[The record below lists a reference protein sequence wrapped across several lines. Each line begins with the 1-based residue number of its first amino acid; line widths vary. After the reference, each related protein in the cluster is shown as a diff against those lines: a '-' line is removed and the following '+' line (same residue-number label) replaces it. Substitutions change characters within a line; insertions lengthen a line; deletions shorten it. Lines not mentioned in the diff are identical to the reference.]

1 LFLNFFSWSRAPK
14 VEAKTS
20 LASFDDFLSEIFAA
34 TPSASGVSVTPAK
47 AMTCP
52 PVRCA
57 VQAIAEAIGQLPIHV
72 YRRTNGGKDRAPDHP
87 TYRLLHDEAND
98 HTSATDFREQ
108 LTRDALLHGNGLA
121 LINRVDGKIIEL
133 IRLDPAAVDIE
144 ADDLGSPRYFLRQE
158 TQRREIARAD
168 VLHIKAPSLNGIT
181 GDSPIR
187 QARETIGLLLAIEA
201 HAARLFKNGARPSGQ
216 IVLPKKAAPDTRKNL
231 IAAWR
236 LAHGGENSGGTA
248 LLDDGAEYKPVALTS
263 VEAQLIEVWNRAV
276 LDVARVF
283 RVPPALLM
291 DYSRQTWANAEL
303 GGQQFLTYTL
313 SRWIKAWE
321 GEVRLKLFGVDE
333 RDTFLAEF
341 LIDDLL
347 RSDISARADAYAK
360 LIAARVLNP
369 NEARAMENRAPYEG
383 GDVFANPNTTS
394 NTPGNPDV

>member
-1 LFLNFFSWSRAPK
+1 LFWNFLGLSK
-14 VEAKTS
+14 IDQVEAKS
-20 LASFDDFLSEIFAA
+20 VLASPDDFLIDLFGA
-34 TPSASGVSVTPAK
+34 TPSSSGINVTPAK

-57 VQAIAEAIGQLPIHV
+57 VQAIAEAIGQLPVHV
-72 YRRTNGGKDRAPDHP
+72 YRRANGGKERSQVHP
-87 TYRLLHDEAND
+87 AYRLLHDEAND
-98 HTSATDFREQ
+98 FMSAADFREQ

-121 LINRVDGKIIEL
+121 LINRIDGRPIEL
-133 IRLDPAAVDIE
+133 IRLDPASVDIE
-144 ADDLGSPRYFLRQE
+144 PDDLGSPRYFLRQE

-168 VLHIKAPSLNGIT
+168 ILHIKAPSLNGIS
-181 GDSPIR
+181 GESPIK
-187 QARETIGLLLAIEA
+187 QSRETIGLLLAIEA

-236 LAHGGENSGGTA
+236 LAHGGDNSGGTA
-248 LLDDGAEYKPVALTS
+248 LLDDGAEYKPVSLTS

-291 DYSRQTWANAEL
+291 DYSRQTWTNAEF
-303 GGQQFLTYTL
+303 GGQQFLTYAL
-313 SRWIKAWE
+313 ARWIKAWE
-321 GEVRLKLFGVDE
+321 GEIRLKLIGVDE

-347 RSDISARADAYAK
+347 RSDIAARAEAYSK

-369 NEARAMENRAPYEG
+369 NEARAMENRAPYAG
-383 GDVFANPNTTS
+383 GNEFLNPNTTS
-394 NTPGNPDV
+394 APSVPNV

>member
-1 LFLNFFSWSRAPK
+1 MFRSLLNAFDFHQ
-14 VEAKTS
+14 VEAK
-20 LASFDDFLSEIFAA
+20 ASIASPDDFMMEIFGA
-34 TPSASGVSVTPAK
+34 TPSSSGVTVTSAK

-57 VQAIAEAIGQLPIHV
+57 VQSIAEAIGQLPVLV
-72 YRRTNGGKDRAPDHP
+72 YRRSDGGKERSPDHP
-87 TYRLLHDEAND
+87 AYRLLHDEAND
-98 HTSATDFREQ
+98 FSSAADFREQ
-108 LTRDALLHGNGLA
+108 LTRDALLEGNGLA
-121 LINRVDGKIIEL
+121 LINRVDNRPIEL

-168 VLHIKAPSLNGIT
+168 ILHIKAPSLNGIA
-181 GDSPIR
+181 GDSPIK

-201 HAARLFKNGARPSGQ
+201 HAARLFRNGARPSGQ
-216 IVLPKKAAPDTRKNL
+216 IVLPKRADATTRKNI

-236 LAHGGENSGGTA
+236 AAHGGENSGGTA
-248 LLDDGAEYKPVALTS
+248 ILDDGGEYKPVSLTS

-313 SRWIKAWE
+313 ARWIKAWE
-321 GEVRLKLFGVDE
+321 GEIRLKLFGPDE

-347 RSDISARADAYAK
+347 RSDIAARADAYQK
-360 LIAARVLNP
+360 LISARVLNP
-369 NEARAMENRAPYEG
+369 NEARAMENRAPYAG
-383 GDVFANPNTTS
+383 GDEFLNPNTTS
-394 NTPGNPDV
+394 TPSVPND